1 MAPSTELFLLLRCG
15 SGSGMSSDRTGV
27 APAAEVVV
35 IVHRLWCLRWL
46 RFRRCCSGRRCRVR
60 LCPSIVVSPWV
71 AVGSGN
77 RQRVHAKCVVLRL
90 CGCWGGS
97 NGRHALL
104 PRWREVL
111 GPPLSE
117 LFCVVAVGEARL
129 EKDEAVGKGGD
140 CIPPKKFELICGFGA
155 AACGCGCGFGA
166 DVVRGGDCMPPK
178 LL

>member
-1 MAPSTELFLLLRCG
+1 LLLAPEIDNESMPNVLFFACVGAGAALMGDMPCFRGGEKSLGGGAGLG
-15 SGSGMSSDRTGV
+15 SKK
-27 APAAEVVV
+27 
-35 IVHRLWCLRWL
+35 L
-46 RFRRCCSGRRCRVR
+46 
-60 LCPSIVVSPWV
+60 
-71 AVGSGN
+71 
-77 RQRVHAKCVVLRL
+77 
-90 CGCWGGS
+90 
-97 NGRHALL
+97 
-104 PRWREVL
+104 
-111 GPPLSE
+111 PPLSE